1 MDTVTTIT
9 GVSLNEAEFKAI
21 NILTTTFVEIDRSC
35 DFRYTLIKKGDFKL
49 LTIND
54 LHEGGNTY
62 QWKISEAGIIES
74 FQFKPRY
81 AGKFKTPES
90 FF

>member
-1 MDTVTTIT
+1 MDTVATIT

-21 NILTTTFVEIDRSC
+21 NILATTFVEIDRSC
-35 DFRYTLIKKGDFKL
+35 DFKYTLIKKGSFKL

-54 LHEGGNTY
+54 QREGGNTY
-62 QWKISEAGIIES
+62 QWQISESGVIEG